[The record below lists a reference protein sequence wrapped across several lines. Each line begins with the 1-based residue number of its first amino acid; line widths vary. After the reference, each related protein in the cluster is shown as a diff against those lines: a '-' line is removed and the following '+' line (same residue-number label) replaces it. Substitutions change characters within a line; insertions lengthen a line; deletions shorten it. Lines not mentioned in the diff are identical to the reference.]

1 MPSAAS
7 DLVLEVRDL
16 KKHFPIRRGVLRRTV
31 GWVRAVD
38 GVSFQVRRGE
48 TVGLVG
54 ESGCGKTTLLRTLV
68 RAVDPTGG
76 SVHFHQGGERTD
88 VAQAEGNELKRARQ
102 AIRMV
107 FQDPESSLN
116 PRMTV
121 RRIVAEP
128 LVINRAVSSKAEIE
142 RRTRELLVRV
152 GLKPEHLN
160 RYPYAFS
167 GGQRQRIGVARAL
180 ALEPELLLAD
190 EPTSALD
197 VSVQAQILNLLM
209 ELQREMHLAIIFVTH
224 DLSVVRHMASRVAV
238 MYLGNIVEMGTRQE
252 IFGRPRHPYTEA
264 LFSSIPQP
272 DPHRR
277 VQRIELEGD
286 IPEIVAK
293 PPGCPFHP
301 RCAYVQERCASER
314 PELSTVADARAEHH
328 AACHFAGELQLKG
341 EADLL
346 AAGTAA
352 GS

>member
-1 MPSAAS
+1 MPSTAA
-7 DLVLEVRDL
+7 DLILEIRDL
-16 KKHFPIRRGVLRRTV
+16 KKYFPIRRGVLRRTV

-76 SVHFHQGGERTD
+76 SIHFHRRAERID
-88 VAQAEGNELKRARQ
+88 VAQAEGNDLKRARQ
-102 AIRMV
+102 AMRMV

-128 LVINRAVSSKAEIE
+128 LLINRAVTSKAEIE
-142 RRTRELLVRV
+142 RRARELLVRV

-209 ELQREMHLAIIFVTH
+209 ELQRDMNLAIIFVTH

-238 MYLGNIVEMGTRQE
+238 MYLGNIVEMGTRRE
-252 IFGRPRHPYTEA
+252 IFDRPRHPYTEA

-277 VQRIELEGD
+277 VQRIELKGD
-286 IPEIVAK
+286 IPEIVAI

-301 RCAYVQERCASER
+301 RCGYAAASCRSER
-314 PELSTVADARAEHH
+314 PALRLVAEAGAEHQT
-328 AACHFAGELQLKG
+328 ACHFAAELQLKG

-346 AAGTAA
+346 AAGSA
-352 GS
+352 GSP

>member
-1 MPSAAS
+1 MPAPD

-16 KKHFPIRRGVLRRTV
+16 KKYFPIRRGVLRRTV

-54 ESGCGKTTLLRTLV
+54 ESGCGKTTLLRSLV
-68 RAVDPTGG
+68 RAVDPTDG
-76 SVHFHQGGERTD
+76 SVHFHRGGERTD
-88 VAQAEGNELKRARQ
+88 VAHAEGEELKRARQ

-128 LVINRAVSSKAEIE
+128 LVINRAVSSKAEVE

-252 IFGRPRHPYTEA
+252 NLRPPAPSLYGGAVLLNPAARPA
-264 LFSSIPQP
+264 P
-272 DPHRR
+272 
-277 VQRIELEGD
+277 
-286 IPEIVAK
+286 
-293 PPGCPFHP
+293 PPGAHRAGGGHP
-301 RCAYVQERCASER
+301 RDRGDPVRMPVPPTLRLRPGSLRERAPGTGHGGGCRRRASGR
-314 PELSTVADARAEHH
+314 MPLRR
-328 AACHFAGELQLKG
+328 
-341 EADLL
+341 
-346 AAGTAA
+346 
-352 GS
+352 

>member
-1 MPSAAS
+1 MPGSAA
-7 DLVLEVRDL
+7 DPVLDIRDL
-16 KKHFPIRRGVLRRTV
+16 RKYYPIRRGVLRRTV

-76 SVHFHQGGERTD
+76 TILFQRDGEAID
-88 VAQAEGNELKRARQ
+88 VARAEGDQLNRARQ

-128 LVINRAVSSKAEIE
+128 LVINRSVRSKAEVE
-142 RRTRELLVRV
+142 RRTRELVVRV

-180 ALEPELLLAD
+180 ALEPALLLAD

-209 ELQREMHLAIIFVTH
+209 ELQREMQLAIIFVTH

-252 IFGRPRHPYTEA
+252 IFANPRHPYTEA
-264 LFSSIPQP
+264 LFSAIPQP
-272 DPHRR
+272 DPHRSLR
-277 VQRIELEGD
+277 RIELEGD
-286 IPEIVAK
+286 IPEITAI

-301 RCAYVQERCASER
+301 RCGHAQEQCRSER
-314 PELSTVADARAEHH
+314 AELRAVVASGAEHH
-328 AACHFAGELQLKG
+328 SACHFAGELNLKG

-346 AAGTAA
+346 GA
-352 GS
+352 GSA

>member
-1 MPSAAS
+1 MPSSAA
-7 DLVLEVRDL
+7 DVVLDIHNL
-16 KKHFPIRRGVLRRTV
+16 KKYFPIRRGVLRRTV

-38 GVSFQVRRGE
+38 GVSFHVRRGE

-68 RAVDPTGG
+68 RAIDPTGG
-76 SVHFHQGGERTD
+76 SIRFHRSDESID
-88 VAQAEGNELKRARQ
+88 LAQAEGDELARARQ

-128 LVINRAVSSKAEIE
+128 LVINRTVTSKAEIE

-180 ALEPELLLAD
+180 ALNPELLLAD

-209 ELQREMHLAIIFVTH
+209 ELQREMNLAIIFVTH

-238 MYLGNIVEMGTRQE
+238 MYLGNIVEMGTREE
-252 IFGRPRHPYTEA
+252 IFKRPRHPYTEA

-272 DPHRR
+272 DPHKRLE
-277 VQRIELEGD
+277 RIVLEGD
-286 IPEIVAK
+286 IPEISAI
-293 PPGCPFHP
+293 PSGCPFNP
-301 RCAYVQERCASER
+301 RCGYAQESCRRER
-314 PELSTVADARAEHH
+314 PPLRALAATVAEHQ
-328 AACHFAGELQLKG
+328 AACHFADELQLKG
-341 EADLL
+341 EAELL
-346 AAGTAA
+346 AAGTN
-352 GS
+352 

>member
-1 MPSAAS
+1 VPGNAAELLL
-7 DLVLEVRDL
+7 DVRGL
-16 KKHFPIRRGVLRRTV
+16 RKYFPIRRGVLRRTV
-31 GWVRAVD
+31 GWVRAVN

-76 SVHFHQGGERTD
+76 SILFQRGGERID
-88 VAQAEGNELKRARQ
+88 VAHAEGDELKRARQ

-128 LVINRAVSSKAEIE
+128 LVINRAVASKAEIE

-209 ELQREMHLAIIFVTH
+209 ELQRDMHLAIIFVTH

-238 MYLGNIVEMGTRQE
+238 MYLGSIVEMGTRRE
-252 IFGRPRHPYTEA
+252 IFARPRHPYTEA

-272 DPHRR
+272 DPHRPL
-277 VQRIELEGD
+277 QRIELEGD
-286 IPEIVAK
+286 IPEIVAI

-301 RCAYVQERCASER
+301 RCGYEQDRCGNER
-314 PELSTVADARAEHH
+314 PELRTVAAAGAAHH
-328 AACHFAGELQLKG
+328 AACHFAGELQLRG

-346 AAGTAA
+346 APGGSA

>member
-1 MPSAAS
+1 MPSTAA
-7 DLVLEVRDL
+7 DLILDIRDL
-16 KKHFPIRRGVLRRTV
+16 KKYFPIRRGVLRRTV

-38 GVSFQVRRGE
+38 GVSFQVQRGE

-54 ESGCGKTTLLRTLV
+54 ESGCGKTTLLRSLV
-68 RAVDPTGG
+68 RAVEPTGG
-76 SVHFHQGGERTD
+76 SVHFHRSAERID
-88 VAQAEGNELKRARQ
+88 VAQAEGDELKRARQ

-252 IFGRPRHPYTEA
+252 IFDRPRHPYTEA

-277 VQRIELEGD
+277 LQRIELEGD
-286 IPEIVAK
+286 IPEIVAI

-301 RCAYVQERCASER
+301 RCAYAQESCASER
-314 PELSTVADARAEHH
+314 PVLRMIADADAEHE
-328 AACHFAGELQLKG
+328 AACHFADELQLKG

-346 AAGTAA
+346 AAGTT
-352 GS
+352 